1 MMPPAHENHPK
12 AEEVWREY
20 MTTGNMPNYVPSPWF
35 ERKLLRPLVKLLPKD
50 PRCKVCLYPFKGIG
64 GTLVRAFLGV
74 APSKMNPQ
82 LCNVCERAANHF
94 HGGTEIEISVL
105 FADVRGSTGLAEHMS
120 PAKFSQLIDRFYQAT
135 TRVLYSNNA
144 LVEKLIGDEV
154 TGFFV
159 PGFAGKNYAR
169 VAIKAGE
176 EILRSLGYGS
186 HAEPWLPIGVGVH
199 YGIAF
204 VGSVTSEGGAA
215 DITILGDTANVG
227 ARLTSLAGAGEMM
240 ISEAARKA
248 ANLDPGEMEMRKM
261 YLKGRSDSLDVWI
274 RKV

>member
-1 MMPPAHENHPK
+1 MRPPAPENHPQ

-20 MTTGNMPNYVPSPWF
+20 MTTGQMPDYVPAPWF
-35 ERKLLRPLVKLLPKD
+35 ERAIFRPLIKLLPKD

-64 GTLVRAFLGV
+64 GTLVRTFLGV

-82 LCNVCERAANHF
+82 LCNVCERAANHY
-94 HGGTEIEISVL
+94 HGGAEMKVSVL

-120 PAKFSQLIDRFYQAT
+120 PAKFSQLIDHFYQTT
-135 TRVLYSNNA
+135 TRVLYSKNA

-169 VAIKAGE
+169 VAIEAGE
-176 EILRSLGYGS
+176 EILRAVGYGS
-186 HAEPWLPIGVGVH
+186 STKPWLPVGVGVH
-199 YGIAF
+199 YGIAY

-215 DITILGDTANVG
+215 NITVLGDTANVG

-240 ISEAARKA
+240 ISEAARQA
-248 ANLDPGEMEMRKM
+248 ANLDPGDMEMQKLE
-261 YLKGRSDSLDVWI
+261 LKGREDPLDVWK